1 MSRFVYKRE
10 KKIKKKKRKKERKK
24 KKTLYDRKRVH
35 KKVVAID
42 TQVLKN
48 VKHVLERVRAR
59 RVTVQYDIVS
69 CVAMFLASLSLPPLD
84 TQEVSNSFL
93 LLSLSLLLVVSQH
106 WSDRRM
112 IVEHEIYIFS
122 FSRTNDTFFFLS
134 RSIYTA
140 MMEMELLKVYRIF
153 MRGDYL

>member
-1 MSRFVYKRE
+1 MFW
-10 KKIKKKKRKKERKK
+10 I
-24 KKTLYDRKRVH
+24 
-35 KKVVAID
+35 
-42 TQVLKN
+42 
-48 VKHVLERVRAR
+48 RAR

-112 IVEHEIYIFS
+112 IVEHEIYFFPQRTILS
-122 FSRTNDTFFFLS
+122 FFVAFDIY
-134 RSIYTA
+134 IYTA
-140 MMEMELLKVYRIF
+140 MMEMELLKIQRIF
-153 MRGDYL
+153 MRRDKNLSLIRLICLKLFKRCYICCYIHIYIF

>member
-1 MSRFVYKRE
+1 MFW
-10 KKIKKKKRKKERKK
+10 I
-24 KKTLYDRKRVH
+24 
-35 KKVVAID
+35 
-42 TQVLKN
+42 
-48 VKHVLERVRAR
+48 RAR

-112 IVEHEIYIFS
+112 IVEHEIYF
-122 FSRTNDTFFFLS
+122 FPNDTFFFC
-134 RSIYTA
+134 RVRYIYTA
-140 MMEMELLKVYRIF
+140 MMEMELLKIQRIF
-153 MRGDYL
+153 MRRDKNLSLIRLICLKLFKRCYICCYIHIYILNE